1 MPVTINCD
9 VSIQREYLSFSM
21 IRKDVVEE
29 DPVIAALIS
38 EQEQF
43 YENKP
48 KPVSINSSAN

>member
-1 MPVTINCD
+1 
-9 VSIQREYLSFSM
+9 M